1 MPVFKKLA
9 YFKSKDMEFLFSGA
23 MILQGL
29 FWIFLIV
36 AFIYFLVKRLEDKD
50 KETFE
55 DRDF

>member
-1 MPVFKKLA
+1 
-9 YFKSKDMEFLFSGA
+9 MEFILSGTLL
-23 MILQGL
+23 LQGL

-36 AFIYFLVKRLEDKD
+36 ALIYFFLKRIDDKD

>member
-1 MPVFKKLA
+1 
-9 YFKSKDMEFLFSGA
+9 MEFIFSGA
-23 MILQGL
+23 LLLQGL

-36 AFIYFLVKRLEDKD
+36 ALIYFLVKRIDDKD

>member
-1 MPVFKKLA
+1 
-9 YFKSKDMEFLFSGA
+9 MEFIFSGA
-23 MILQGL
+23 LLLQVF

-36 AFIYFLVKRLEDKD
+36 ALIYFLVKRIEDKD